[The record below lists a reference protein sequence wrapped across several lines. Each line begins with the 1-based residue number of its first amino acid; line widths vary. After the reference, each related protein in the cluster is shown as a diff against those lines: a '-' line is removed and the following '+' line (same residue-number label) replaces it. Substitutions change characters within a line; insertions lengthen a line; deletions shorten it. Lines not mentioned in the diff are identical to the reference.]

1 MNGFKKC
8 NNGHF
13 YKEGLTNCPYCPSGA
28 NQGNNDLSSTL
39 ATGSSETGSPGNAD
53 LERTRVVG
61 SEGQGATPDKTHV
74 VGTSNSGQ
82 APKRNLD
89 RTFIADVEETTTERG
104 EVKIESA
111 PRSTRR
117 IVGWIVSYT
126 LDPMGV
132 DYRIFE
138 GTNTIGRDAK
148 NTIPITKDPTISGE
162 HVVILYRNG
171 KFKIK
176 DKMTANGTFLN
187 DVELEV
193 EEAYDLGD
201 GDVIR
206 VGNTTFKF
214 KSAEA

>member
-13 YKEGLTNCPYCPSGA
+13 FKEDLPWCPYCPGNS
-28 NQGNNDLSSTL
+28 NQRNNDLDSTI
-39 ATGSSETGSPGNAD
+39 ASNAEEINSQTNSD
-53 LERTRVVG
+53 LDRTRVVG
-61 SEGQGATPDKTHV
+61 SSETSPKSDKTNMPETPPV
-74 VGTSNSGQ
+74 SST
-82 APKRNLD
+82 PKRDLN
-89 RTFIADVEETTTERG
+89 RTYIADVEETTTERG
-104 EVKIESA
+104 DVKIESA

-117 IVGWIVSYT
+117 IVGWLISYS

-138 GTNTIGRDAK
+138 GTNTIGRDSK
-148 NTIPITKDPTISGE
+148 NTIPITKDSTISAE

-206 VGNTTFKF
+206 VGNTTFRF
-214 KSAEA
+214 KSAES

>member
-8 NNGHF
+8 TNGHF
-13 YKEGLTNCPYCPSGA
+13 FKEELPSCPYCPGGT
-28 NQGNNDLSSTL
+28 NQINNDLSSTV
-39 ATGSSETGSPGNAD
+39 ATTSNEVNSTGNAD
-53 LERTRVVG
+53 LDRTRVVG
-61 SEGQGATPDKTHV
+61 SNEPASNTDKTNV
-74 VGTSNSGQ
+74 AGVSSVSST
-82 APKRNLD
+82 PKRDLN
-89 RTFIADVEETTTERG
+89 RTFIADVEETTTDRG

-117 IVGWIVSYT
+117 IVGWIISYS

-138 GTNTIGRDAK
+138 GTNTIGRDSK

-162 HVVILYRNG
+162 HVIILYRNG

-214 KSAEA
+214 KSAES

>member
-1 MNGFKKC
+1 L
-8 NNGHF
+8 
-13 YKEGLTNCPYCPSGA
+13 YKEAITKCPYCPSGA
-28 NQGNNDLSSTL
+28 NQGNNDLGSTV

-74 VGTSNSGQ
+74 VGTSNSSQ

>member
-8 NNGHF
+8 TNGHF
-13 YKEGLTNCPYCPSGA
+13 FKEELPSCPYCPGGT
-28 NQGNNDLSSTL
+28 NQSNNDLSSTV
-39 ATGSSETGSPGNAD
+39 ATTSNEVNSTGNAD
-53 LERTRVVG
+53 LDRTRVVG
-61 SEGQGATPDKTHV
+61 SNEPASNTDKTNV
-74 VGTSNSGQ
+74 AGVSSVSST
-82 APKRNLD
+82 PKRDLN
-89 RTFIADVEETTTERG
+89 RTFIADVEETTTDRG

-117 IVGWIVSYT
+117 IVGWIISYS

-138 GTNTIGRDAK
+138 GTNTIGRDSK

-162 HVVILYRNG
+162 HVIILYRNG

-214 KSAEA
+214 KSAES

>member
-13 YKEGLTNCPYCPSGA
+13 YKEGLTNCPYCPSGS
-28 NQGNNDLSSTL
+28 NLGNNDLGSTV
-39 ATGSSETGSPGNAD
+39 AAGSGETGSPGNAD
-53 LERTRVVG
+53 LDRTRVVG

-162 HVVILYRNG
+162 HVVILYRSG

-193 EEAYDLGD
+193 EEAYGLGD

>member
-1 MNGFKKC
+1 
-8 NNGHF
+8 
-13 YKEGLTNCPYCPSGA
+13 
-28 NQGNNDLSSTL
+28 
-39 ATGSSETGSPGNAD
+39 
-53 LERTRVVG
+53 VVG
-61 SEGQGATPDKTHV
+61 SNEPVSNSDKTNV
-74 VGTSNSGQ
+74 AGVSSVSST
-82 APKRNLD
+82 PKRDLN
-89 RTFIADVEETTTERG
+89 RTFIADVEETTTDRG

-117 IVGWIVSYT
+117 IVGWIISYS

-138 GTNTIGRDAK
+138 GTNTIGRDSK

-162 HVVILYRNG
+162 HVIILYRNG

-214 KSAEA
+214 KSAES

>member
-8 NNGHF
+8 TNGHF
-13 YKEGLTNCPYCPSGA
+13 FKEELTSCPYCPGGT
-28 NQGNNDLSSTL
+28 NQSNNDLSSTV
-39 ATGSSETGSPGNAD
+39 ATTSNEVNSTGNAD
-53 LERTRVVG
+53 LDRTRVVG
-61 SEGQGATPDKTHV
+61 SNEPASNTDKTNV
-74 VGTSNSGQ
+74 AGVSSVNST
-82 APKRNLD
+82 PKRDLN
-89 RTFIADVEETTTERG
+89 RTFIADVEETTTDRG

-117 IVGWIVSYT
+117 IVGWIISYS

-138 GTNTIGRDAK
+138 GTNTIGRDSK

-162 HVVILYRNG
+162 HVIILYRNG

-214 KSAEA
+214 KSAES

>member
-8 NNGHF
+8 TNGHF
-13 YKEGLTNCPYCPSGA
+13 FKEELPSCPYCPGGT
-28 NQGNNDLSSTL
+28 NQRNNDLSSTV
-39 ATGSSETGSPGNAD
+39 ATTSNEVNSTGNAD
-53 LERTRVVG
+53 LDRTRVVG
-61 SEGQGATPDKTHV
+61 SNEPVSNSDKTNV
-74 VGTSNSGQ
+74 AGVSSVSST
-82 APKRNLD
+82 PKRDLN
-89 RTFIADVEETTTERG
+89 RTFIADVEETTTDRG

-117 IVGWIVSYT
+117 IVGWIISYS

-138 GTNTIGRDAK
+138 GTNTIGRDSK

-162 HVVILYRNG
+162 HVIILYRNG

-214 KSAEA
+214 KSAES

>member
-28 NQGNNDLSSTL
+28 NQGNNDLGRTV

-74 VGTSNSGQ
+74 VGTSNSSQ